1 MSIKYSITW
10 GRFIPLMIYS
20 KGLRMKII
28 TTLLITAFISP
39 VIKDTTRPVFNMYTI
54 SKETK
59 LPANYY
65 TTKTGFFCNMERAF
79 QKQTKVAVKFRLGSL
94 EHTQK
99 LEGYSL
105 SRNN

>member
-1 MSIKYSITW
+1 
-10 GRFIPLMIYS
+10 MIYS
-20 KGLRMKII
+20 KGLRMKMI
-28 TTLLITAFISP
+28 TTLLISAFISP
-39 VIKDTTRPVFNMYTI
+39 VIKDTTRPVFNRYTI

-65 TTKTGFFCNMERAF
+65 TTTTGFFCNMERAL

-105 SRNN
+105 SKNH

>member
-1 MSIKYSITW
+1 
-10 GRFIPLMIYS
+10 MIYS
-20 KGLRMKII
+20 KGLRMKMI
-28 TTLLITAFISP
+28 TTLLISAFISP
-39 VIKDTTRPVFNMYTI
+39 VIKDTTRPVFNRYTI

-65 TTKTGFFCNMERAF
+65 TTTTGFFCNMERAL

-94 EHTQK
+94 EQTQK

-105 SRNN
+105 SKNH

>member
-1 MSIKYSITW
+1 
-10 GRFIPLMIYS
+10 MIYS
-20 KGLRMKII
+20 KGLRMKMI

-54 SKETK
+54 SMETK

-65 TTKTGFFCNMERAF
+65 TTTTGFFCNMERAL

-105 SRNN
+105 SRNR

>member
-1 MSIKYSITW
+1 M
-10 GRFIPLMIYS
+10 R
-20 KGLRMKII
+20 II
-28 TTLLITAFISP
+28 TTILISAFISP
-39 VIKDTTRPVFNMYTI
+39 VIKDTTSHVFNMYTI

-65 TTKTGFFCNMERAF
+65 TTKTGFFCNMERAL
-79 QKQTKVAVKFRLGSL
+79 QKQTKVAIKFRLGSL

-105 SRNN
+105 ARDNN

>member
-1 MSIKYSITW
+1 VFK
-10 GRFIPLMIYS
+10 
-20 KGLRMKII
+20 KGLGMKMI
-28 TTLLITAFISP
+28 TTILITAFISP
-39 VIKDTTRPVFNMYTI
+39 VIKDTTKPVFNKYTI

-65 TTKTGFFCNMERAF
+65 TTTTGFFCNMERAL

>member
-1 MSIKYSITW
+1 
-10 GRFIPLMIYS
+10 MIYS
-20 KGLRMKII
+20 KNQSFFEILQLVFKKGLRMKII
-28 TTLLITAFISP
+28 TTILITLFFSP
-39 VIKDTTRPVFNMYTI
+39 VIKDTTRPLFNMYTI

-65 TTKTGFFCNMERAF
+65 TTKTGFFCNMERAL

-94 EHTQK
+94 EYTQK

>member
-1 MSIKYSITW
+1 VLQ
-10 GRFIPLMIYS
+10 FPLMIYS
-20 KGLRMKII
+20 KGLGMKII
-28 TTLLITAFISP
+28 TTILITAFISP
-39 VIKDTTRPVFNMYTI
+39 VIKDTTKPVFNKYTI

-65 TTKTGFFCNMERAF
+65 TTTTGFFCNMERAL

>member
-1 MSIKYSITW
+1 
-10 GRFIPLMIYS
+10 MIYS
-20 KGLRMKII
+20 KGLRMKMI
-28 TTLLITAFISP
+28 TTLLISAFISP
-39 VIKDTTRPVFNMYTI
+39 VIKDTTRPVFNRYTI

-59 LPANYY
+59 VAPNFY
-65 TTKTGFFCNMERAF
+65 TTQTGFFCNMERAL

-105 SRNN
+105 SRNH

>member
-1 MSIKYSITW
+1 
-10 GRFIPLMIYS
+10 MIYS
-20 KGLRMKII
+20 KGLRMKMI

-39 VIKDTTRPVFNMYTI
+39 VIKDTTRPVFNLYSI

-65 TTKTGFFCNMERAF
+65 TTKTGFFCNMERAL

-94 EHTQK
+94 VHTQK

>member
-1 MSIKYSITW
+1 MLQ
-10 GRFIPLMIYS
+10 FPLMIYS
-20 KGLRMKII
+20 KGLGMKII
-28 TTLLITAFISP
+28 TTILITAFISP
-39 VIKDTTRPVFNMYTI
+39 VIKDTTKPVFNKYTI

-65 TTKTGFFCNMERAF
+65 TTTTGFFCNMERAL

>member
-1 MSIKYSITW
+1 
-10 GRFIPLMIYS
+10 MIYL
-20 KGLRMKII
+20 KGLRMKMI

-65 TTKTGFFCNMERAF
+65 TTKTGFFVTWKEPCKN
-79 QKQTKVAVKFRLGSL
+79 KQRWLL
-94 EHTQK
+94 N
-99 LEGYSL
+99 LD
-105 SRNN
+105 